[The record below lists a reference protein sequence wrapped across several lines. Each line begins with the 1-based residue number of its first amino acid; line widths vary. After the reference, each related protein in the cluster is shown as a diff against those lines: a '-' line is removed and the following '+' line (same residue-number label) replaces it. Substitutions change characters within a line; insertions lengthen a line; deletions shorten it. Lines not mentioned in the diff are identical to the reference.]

1 MIRSPEEMKPVL
13 QQMQEDLRLKVD
25 HLKDTLALDGTGYT
39 NHQADDA
46 TQAFDQAKDLALRT
60 SSQKQLRLV
69 EDALVKFQNGTY
81 GRCENCGR
89 EIDLARLEA
98 IPYATLCI
106 KCKSSEELK
115 NR

>member
-1 MIRSPEEMKPVL
+1 MKPVL
-13 QQMQEDLRLKVD
+13 HQMQEDLRLKVE

-46 TQAFDQAKDLALRT
+46 TQAFDQAKPSLALRT

-69 EDALVKFQNGTY
+69 DDALAKFAAGTY
-81 GRCENCGR
+81 GVCENCGR

-98 IPYATLCI
+98 YLLHAAMPGLRRGAGISPSLAR
-106 KCKSSEELK
+106 SA
-115 NR
+115 